1 MRPRVRA
8 RLAAVHAVAVWLL
21 CASGYPSARA
31 SQDPPKAVGVGRIE
45 GLVIDASTRVPLVGA
60 SVVLV
65 ETRRGAFTKPDG
77 TYRIDSLTPGTYRL
91 QFSSIGY
98 QVETRTDIVVSAGSP
113 TRIDEE
119 LIPSAVQLDPI
130 TVRPQLFAEE
140 LAAPSSTTTLRREE
154 IRRFPGG
161 FEDVVTTVTALPGVA
176 QVGGGGRNDLIVRG
190 GGPSENL
197 FVVNGLEVPNINHF
211 ATQGTSGGALSF
223 INLDFVDRVE
233 FTTGG
238 FGARFGDRMSSVL
251 DLGLRPGRS
260 DRLGG
265 RATLSASQYGL
276 DLEGPVTSNGSF
288 VASARRS
295 YLDLIFKAAGV
306 PFVPVYTDYN
316 FFADAVLSR
325 TNRVSLLG
333 LAAFDHV
340 DTDRGDAKKRRTIAG
355 LLDNQQRQLIL
366 GARLRHQLADGYAQA
381 VAGVNQTRFD
391 LSQADSSA
399 APVEFFRTR
408 ATEEGT
414 SLQGEIVK
422 RVRPRFMASGGAG
435 LKWVG
440 TDNTTAFADTVFSS
454 SGRRIARDSLGLPSS
469 LQLNRI
475 DRKLSLWGET
485 EADISPRWQLIL
497 GLRADRFS
505 ALRRPWSVAPRA
517 ALSHRPSDRVT
528 LQASVGRYVQS
539 PAGVW
544 LVNPRNRDLKALRC
558 DAGVIGG
565 EVVLR
570 DDTSLR
576 LETYYKRYR
585 DLPGGTDPGTDST
598 RATDYLVLTNTGVGF
613 GGREDDFRSFGYI
626 DLASRA
632 SGEAFG
638 AEILL
643 RKKLSEVPCYGQLSV
658 GVGQSGYR
666 AANGRWYPG
675 QYDQRFIL
683 GISGGYVFSPRWEF
697 GSRFRLITGAP
708 YTPVRDPRTNAARPG
723 ETQVLPEEYLTRR
736 LGVSHQLDLRV
747 DRRWN
752 FARRA
757 LVAFLDIQNVYDF
770 KVPQIPTW
778 DFADGKVEDRGGIGI
793 LPTIGIRAEF

>member
-1 MRPRVRA
+1 MVPPAPGRPA
-8 RLAAVHAVAVWLL
+8 AALALVLAFW
-21 CASGYPSARA
+21 CAIGTHSAGA
-31 SQDPPKAVGVGRIE
+31 AQDSPIAPGVGRVE
-45 GLVIDASTRVPLVGA
+45 GLVVDASTRAPLVGA
-60 SVVLV
+60 SVTLV
-65 ETRRGAFTKPDG
+65 GTRRGAFTKADG
-77 TYRIDSLTPGTYRL
+77 TYGIDNLSPGTYRL

-113 TRIDEE
+113 TRVDEE
-119 LIPSAVQLDPI
+119 LIPSAVQLESI
-130 TVRPQLFAEE
+130 TVRPQFFAEE

-211 ATQGTSGGALSF
+211 TTQGTSGGALSF

-233 FTTGG
+233 VSTGG
-238 FGARFGDRMSSVL
+238 FGARYGDRMSSVL
-251 DLGLRPGRS
+251 DLGFRPGRS

-265 RATLSASQYGL
+265 RATLSATQYGL
-276 DLEGPVTSNGSF
+276 DLEGPITPNGSF

-316 FFADAVLSR
+316 VFADAALSR
-325 TNRVSLLG
+325 TNRLSLLG
-333 LAAFDHV
+333 LAALDHV
-340 DTDRGDAKKRRTIAG
+340 ETDRSDAKKRRTIAS
-355 LLDNQQRQLIL
+355 LLDNNQRQLIL

-381 VAGVNQTRFD
+381 VAGIDRTRFD
-391 LSQADSSA
+391 LSQADSSMF
-399 APVEFFRTR
+399 PVEFFRTS
-408 ATEEGT
+408 AIEGGT
-414 SLQGEIVK
+414 SLRCEITK
-422 RVRPRFMASGGAG
+422 RVGLHLLASGGG
-435 LKWVG
+435 GIKWVG
-440 TDNTTAFADTVFSS
+440 TDNTTSFADTVFDS
-454 SGRRIARDSLGLPSS
+454 SGRRVARDSLGLPSS
-469 LQLNRI
+469 LRLNRI

-485 EADISPRWQLIL
+485 ETDLSPRWRLTL
-497 GLRADRFS
+497 GLRADGFS
-505 ALRRPWSVAPRA
+505 ALRHPWSLAPRA
-517 ALSHRPSDRVT
+517 ALSHRPGDRVK
-528 LQASVGRYVQS
+528 LQASIGRYGQA

-558 DAGVIGG
+558 DVGILGT
-565 EVVLR
+565 EIILR

-585 DLPGGTDPGTDST
+585 DLPGGTDPGSDST

-613 GGREDDFRSFGYI
+613 GGREDNFRSFGYI
-626 DLASRA
+626 DLVSRA

-643 RKKLSEVPCYGQLSV
+643 RKKLSEIPCYGQLSV
-658 GVGQSGYR
+658 GIGQSGYR
-666 AANGRWYPG
+666 ALNGRWYPG

-683 GISGGYVFSPRWEF
+683 GISGGYVFNPRWEF
-697 GSRFRLITGAP
+697 SSRFRLITGAP
-708 YTPVRDPRTNAARPG
+708 YTPIRDPRTNPVSPG
-723 ETQVLPEEYLTRR
+723 ETQVLPGEYLTRR

-757 LVAFLDIQNVYDF
+757 LVAFLDIQNVYNL
-770 KVPQIPTW
+770 KVPQIPSW
-778 DFADGKVEDRGGIGI
+778 SFADQKIEDRNTIGI
-793 LPTIGIRAEF
+793 LPTVGIRAEF